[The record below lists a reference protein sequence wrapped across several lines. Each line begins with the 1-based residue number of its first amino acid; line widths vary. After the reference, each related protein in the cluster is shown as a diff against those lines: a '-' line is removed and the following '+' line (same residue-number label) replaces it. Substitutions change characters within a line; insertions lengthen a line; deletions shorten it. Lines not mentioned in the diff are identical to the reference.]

1 MILNKNVNAPY
12 MHFLIFLHSCSISIT
27 SSYVCMAHGQPLTII
42 GRSLKPLSIIGRSLK
57 PLSII
62 GRSLTLLPALRHQIL
77 ARRPLRFAGHSCT
90 ARNKGL
96 TLSASPA
103 AARFAISKK
112 RHRPM
117 TMTEKSRLVSWMRPV
132 IVCAPCTTCARLT
145 TGLHG
150 NSSPEATT

>member
-27 SSYVCMAHGQPLTII
+27 SSYVCMAHGQPLT
-42 GRSLKPLSIIGRSLK
+42 IIGRSLK